1 MKTIAK
7 RKVVFDTAQELYN
20 KLLSIYK
27 TQYDKIT
34 KTKKKRIKTLNIPE
48 NLSIDLYLD
57 KDYLPPMPALEGDE
71 KVKLVPEETIA
82 ERIKKKYRN
91 SLNILTPNNFL
102 TRLSILLVQI
112 AAGNNSYKLKT
123 EVIQILYLLY

>member
-1 MKTIAK
+1 
-7 RKVVFDTAQELYN
+7 
-20 KLLSIYK
+20 
-27 TQYDKIT
+27 
-34 KTKKKRIKTLNIPE
+34 
-48 NLSIDLYLD
+48 
-57 KDYLPPMPALEGDE
+57 MPALEGDE

-123 EVIQILYLLY
+123 EVIQMLYLLY